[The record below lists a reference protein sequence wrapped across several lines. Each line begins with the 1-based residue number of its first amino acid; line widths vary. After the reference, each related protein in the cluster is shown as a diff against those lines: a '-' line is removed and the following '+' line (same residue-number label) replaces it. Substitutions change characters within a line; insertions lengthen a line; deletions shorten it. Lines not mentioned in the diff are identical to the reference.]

1 MSVVLAE
8 RAREREDDVVR
19 VELVG
24 ENDAADHLVG
34 GVGGRVLDAGD
45 PRHRCRTTLQP
56 ASAPREVL
64 PILNE

>member
-1 MSVVLAE
+1 
-8 RAREREDDVVR
+8 
-19 VELVG
+19 
-24 ENDAADHLVG
+24 
-34 GVGGRVLDAGD
+34 VGGRVLDAGD